1 MMEKYWVGFNIVP
14 GIGPIRFKALLAHF
28 GDAARAWQAS
38 ASELQAAGLDRRSIQ
53 NLLKTR
59 ASLSLAE
66 EMEKIARAGARLLT
80 WDDPAYPPHLRH
92 IYDPPFL
99 LYVKGEL
106 LEADEWAVA
115 IVGTRRASIYG
126 KEVTKQLARDLARN
140 QVTVVSGLAS
150 GIDTQAHR
158 AALEA
163 GGRTIAVL
171 GNGLDIVYP
180 SQNKALSNRIEETGA
195 LISEFPLGTRPE
207 GRNFPR
213 RNRIISGLTLGTVV
227 AEAGPVSGALI
238 TARHALEQGRDVFAV
253 PGNILSRQSQ
263 GTNELI
269 RDGAIPVLSVED
281 ILQGLNLS
289 MISQHQEVRAIV
301 PENETESVL
310 LAYLSA
316 NPTHI
321 DEIVRQS
328 DLPTAL
334 VSSTLSMMEL
344 KGMVRQVEGMNYVLA
359 REGQTPYVVE

>member
-1 MMEKYWVGFNIVP
+1 MEKYWVGFNLVP
-14 GIGPIRFKALLAHF
+14 GIGPIRFKTLLAHC
-28 GDAARAWQAS
+28 GDAERAWHAS
-38 ASELQAAGLDRRSIQ
+38 ATELQAAGLDRRSLQ
-53 NLLKTR
+53 NFLKTR
-59 ASLSLAE
+59 AGVSLE
-66 EMEKIARAGARLLT
+66 KEMEKIARAGVRLLT
-80 WDDPAYPPHLRH
+80 WDDPAYPPHLCH

-115 IVGTRRASIYG
+115 MVGTRRASVYG
-126 KEVTKQLARDLARN
+126 KEVTKQLAGDLARN

-150 GIDTQAHR
+150 GIDTEAHR

-171 GNGLDIVYP
+171 GNGIDIIYP
-180 SQNKALSNRIEETGA
+180 QQNAALSKRVVEAGA

-213 RNRIISGLTLGTVV
+213 RNRIISGMALGTVV
-227 AEAGPVSGALI
+227 TEAGPKSGALI
-238 TARHALEQGRDVFAV
+238 TAGYALEQGRDIFAV
-253 PGNILSRQSQ
+253 PGNILARQSQ

-269 RDGAIPVLSVED
+269 RDGATPVLSVED

-301 PENETESVL
+301 PENETESAL
-310 LAYLSA
+310 LTYLSA
-316 NPTHI
+316 NPAHI

-328 DLPTAL
+328 GLPTAL

-359 REGQTPYVVE
+359 RESKASYVVE

>member
-1 MMEKYWVGFNIVP
+1 MEKYWIGFNIVP
-14 GIGPIRFKALLAHF
+14 GIGPIRFKILLAHF
-28 GDAARAWQAS
+28 GDAERAWRAS
-38 ASELQAAGLDRRSIQ
+38 TAELRAAGLDKRSIQ
-53 NLLKTR
+53 NLVRTR
-59 ASLSLAE
+59 GRLSLEE
-66 EMEKIARAGARLLT
+66 EMEKIARAGAQLIT

-106 LEADEWAVA
+106 LEADEWSVA
-115 IVGTRRASIYG
+115 IVGTRRASVYG
-126 KEVTKQLARDLARN
+126 KEVTKQLAGDLARN

-150 GIDTQAHR
+150 GIDAEAHR

-180 SQNKALSNRIEETGA
+180 PRNEALSRRIAESGA
-195 LISEFPLGTRPE
+195 LVSEFPLGTRPE
-207 GRNFPR
+207 ARNFPR

-227 AEAGPVSGALI
+227 TEAGPVSGALI
-238 TARHALEQGRDVFAV
+238 TARYALEQGRDVFAV
-253 PGNILSRQSQ
+253 PGNILARQSQ

-269 RDGAIPVLSVED
+269 RDGATPVLSVED

-301 PENETESVL
+301 PENETESAL
-310 LAYLSA
+310 LSYLST
-316 NPTHI
+316 NPIHI

-328 DLPTAL
+328 GLPAAL
-334 VSSTLSMMEL
+334 VSSTLLMMEL
-344 KGMVRQVEGMNYVLA
+344 KGMVRQEGMNYVLV
-359 REGQTPYVVE
+359 REGKAP